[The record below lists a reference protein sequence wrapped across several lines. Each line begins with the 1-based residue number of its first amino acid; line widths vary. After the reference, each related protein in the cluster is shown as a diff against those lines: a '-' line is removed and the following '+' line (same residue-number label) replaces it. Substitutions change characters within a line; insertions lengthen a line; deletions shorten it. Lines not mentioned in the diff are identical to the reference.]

1 MPMHI
6 RVGNCAVPT
15 SVQRNTEVD
24 RRWPVAICKSCIL
37 GRIFPVHLHLLAL
50 NWLNLYTVD
59 KASTNLMP
67 SVQWKAIFGKRCGL
81 WCHVESNQLAD
92 PLVASWIHGKKSMLA
107 ETDSARTN
115 IIKQKLWAVSL
126 ARSSSPVCRP
136 WPQAITMEKQSLS
149 WKPLRKLIVS
159 IAASFPSISIPRWW
173 FSGPG

>member
-6 RVGNCAVPT
+6 RVGNFAVPT

-67 SVQWKAIFGKRCGL
+67 SLQWKAIFGKRCGL

-92 PLVASWIHGKKSMLA
+92 PLVASWINGKKSMLA